1 MFTNKTYEDFIINN
15 KNIITSLV
23 KADAIHINSDS
34 YDINQ
39 CITISLEELKL
50 YIPIK
55 EIIDIDIEKKRLEKN
70 LNNLVT
76 NLNKIE
82 SKLNNKSFIEKAPS
96 EIIQSN
102 FNKQKYFTKEINSLK
117 ELIECL
123 SD

>member
-1 MFTNKTYEDFIINN
+1 M
-15 KNIITSLV
+15 
-23 KADAIHINSDS
+23 
-34 YDINQ
+34 NQ

-55 EIIDIDIEKKRLEKN
+55 EIIDIDVEKKRLEKN
-70 LNNLVT
+70 LNNLVN

-82 SKLNNKSFIEKAPS
+82 SKLNNISFIEKAPS

-102 FNKQKYFTKEINSLK
+102 FNKQKYFTKEIDSLR

>member
-1 MFTNKTYEDFIINN
+1 M
-15 KNIITSLV
+15 LACV
-23 KADAIHINSDS
+23 
-34 YDINQ
+34 
-39 CITISLEELKL
+39 
-50 YIPIK
+50 PIK
-55 EIIDIDIEKKRLEKN
+55 EIIDIDVEKKRLEKN
-70 LNNLVT
+70 LNNIVN

-102 FNKQKYFTKEINSLK
+102 FTKQKHFTKEIDSLK